1 MYLLKRELCWPLFS
15 DKPSPSSYGEDP
27 IVVIDLIGKYLAN
40 AYFFFSN
47 WFSYF
52 PEISAYICTVCTL

>member
-1 MYLLKRELCWPLFS
+1 VLAAFS

-40 AYFFFSN
+40 KYFFQLVL
-47 WFSYF
+47 
-52 PEISAYICTVCTL
+52 ILV